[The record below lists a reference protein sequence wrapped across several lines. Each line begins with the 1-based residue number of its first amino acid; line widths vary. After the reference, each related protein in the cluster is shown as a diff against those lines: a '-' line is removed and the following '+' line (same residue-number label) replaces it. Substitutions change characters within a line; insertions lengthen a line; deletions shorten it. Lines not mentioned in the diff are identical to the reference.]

1 MNEVLFNKAVK
12 SVPCLMSHVDSSFVF
27 NGMWNHECAV
37 LPQSSKRSVIPH
49 DTIAST
55 IFHSDRIFVV
65 TAFHR

>member
-1 MNEVLFNKAVK
+1 MNEVLFNKAAK
-12 SVPCLMSHVDSSFVF
+12 SVPWLMSHVDSSFVF

-55 IFHSDRIFVV
+55 IFHSGPYFCCYC
-65 TAFHR
+65 FP